1 MDYIQQFTSVIRH
14 VNGSAN
20 SAADALCCAKYSP
33 SVTEADILE
42 KIKGH
47 IPPSTRKATSWVV
60 KFRINW
66 RHSRKGDIKPPELDV
81 VFMYDNDY
89 LTVVLPCL
97 VLTLTFISG
106 LVNVSSMNKP

>member
-1 MDYIQQFTSVIRH
+1 MDYIQQFTSVICH

-33 SVTEADILE
+33 VTEADILE

-47 IPPSTRKATSWVV
+47 IPPSTRKATSLAV
-60 KFRINW
+60 KFRNNW
-66 RHSRKGDIKPPELDV
+66 RHSRKGDIMPLELDV